1 MSPSRSAEIPDSPV
15 SLTSPSSLPTGPALF
30 LSPPTGEPISSLPFP
45 SSPTSSP
52 DPSSPQDSSDAAG
65 SWSSGYEGSES
76 SEPYDE
82 SSDTPS
88 TAGKQNP
95 VTAAGLRRVVEQGVL
110 TVTSA
115 LASIAANADEQEH
128 GLWRAD
134 ADDVEGISRPAAR
147 LVYRRLPGEAKNSD
161 AVDIFGLALA
171 VGVYVV
177 KNLKLRAA
185 VRARQLVTANEGE
198 HQAAE
203 QFGATEGVPTFP
215 GGGF

>member
-1 MSPSRSAEIPDSPV
+1 MSLSRSAEIQDSPV

-30 LSPPTGEPISSLPFP
+30 LSPPTGEPISLPSP

-52 DPSSPQDSSDAAG
+52 DPSSPPDSSDAAG
-65 SWSSGYEGSES
+65 SWSSGYEGSAS
-76 SEPYDE
+76 GDPLDEP
-82 SSDTPS
+82 SDTPS

-134 ADDVEGISRPAAR
+134 ADDVDGISRPAAR

-185 VRARQLVTANEGE
+185 VRARQLVTANEDE

-203 QFGATEGVPTFP
+203 QQAVPTFP